1 MQLPEERCPA
11 YSCTMQ
17 SLPQPTDI
25 SAQDCA
31 WALLDAA
38 PPMMWHIRRAMRGA
52 RKGLSMPQFRA
63 LVMISNEPDTSL
75 SEVADHL
82 ALSLPTT
89 SRIVT
94 GLVKQGLLK
103 RSDSAED
110 RRQLSLGITVRGQ
123 AVLNVSWA
131 AAQESIAKELADFSP
146 KQRATIV
153 SAMRIVKQM
162 FGALGLPAVP
172 VCEGFPP
179 RAKKP
184 AARGRRVQ
192 AA

>member
-1 MQLPEERCPA
+1 MQPLP
-11 YSCTMQ
+11 
-17 SLPQPTDI
+17 LPSDI

-38 PPMMWHIRRAMRGA
+38 PPMMWHIRRAMRSA

-63 LVMISNEPDTSL
+63 LVMISNEPQTSL

-103 RSDSAED
+103 RSDCAED
-110 RRQLSLGITVRGQ
+110 RRQLALGITSRGQ
-123 AVLNVSWA
+123 GVLNTSWA
-131 AAQESIAKELADFSP
+131 AAQQSIAKELEQFTP
-146 KQRATIV
+146 RQRANV
-153 SAMRIVKQM
+153 VDAMLIVKKM

-172 VCEGFPP
+172 VCEGLPP
-179 RAKKP
+179 KVKKP
-184 AARGRRVQ
+184 ATARGRRV
-192 AA
+192 AAA

>member
-1 MQLPEERCPA
+1 
-11 YSCTMQ
+11 
-17 SLPQPTDI
+17 
-25 SAQDCA
+25 
-31 WALLDAA
+31 
-38 PPMMWHIRRAMRGA
+38 
-52 RKGLSMPQFRA
+52 MPQFRA

-103 RSDSAED
+103 RSDSVED
-110 RRQLSLGITVRGQ
+110 RRQLSLGITAKGQ
-123 AVLNVSWA
+123 GVLNISWA
-131 AAQESIAKELADFSP
+131 AAQESMAKQLQQFSS
-146 KQRATIV
+146 KERATIV
-153 SAMRIVKQM
+153 SAMQTVKKM

-179 RAKKP
+179 KTPKPRARRAT
-184 AARGRRVQ
+184 AA
-192 AA
+192 

>member
-1 MQLPEERCPA
+1 
-11 YSCTMQ
+11 
-17 SLPQPTDI
+17 
-25 SAQDCA
+25 
-31 WALLDAA
+31 
-38 PPMMWHIRRAMRGA
+38 
-52 RKGLSMPQFRA
+52 
-63 LVMISNEPDTSL
+63 MISNEPDTSL

-103 RSDSAED
+103 RSDSVED
-110 RRQLSLGITVRGQ
+110 RRQLSLGITARGQ
-123 AVLNVSWA
+123 GVLNISWA
-131 AAQESIAKELADFSP
+131 AAQESMAKELQPFNA

-153 SAMRIVKQM
+153 AAMQIVKQM

-179 RAKKP
+179 KNRKPRARRT
-184 AARGRRVQ
+184 AA
-192 AA
+192 A